1 MRPGP
6 EVLTSFGASADL
18 VSLPGGQGTAWRAG
32 AVVLK
37 PGGDPQVARWTAD
50 LYRDLNPQD
59 PPDPLAARRDA
70 LAARRD
76 ALAARRDPGFRVPRP
91 LRTVAEGGATGD
103 WVAQDPLAGAWVAW
117 QWLPGEPASWSG
129 VSPFWPSLIAASR
142 AFHDALAGRPAPP
155 WLGRDGSQ
163 WTVGDQVAWGERD
176 PGSVLAAAPGPLAG
190 QLRSLLAALRPVR
203 LPAQLI
209 HGDLGG
215 NVLFAAGAPPAVI
228 DFSPYW
234 RPAGLALAVAAVDAL
249 TWSGADPAIL
259 DQLADQPDL
268 DQLLARAHVGRL
280 VTEIVSRRGNPDP
293 YTGLETVTRTGEPVT
308 ALVLERLAARRAV

>member
-6 EVLTSFGASADL
+6 EVLASFSASADP
-18 VSLPGGQGTAWRAG
+18 VSLPGGEGTAWRAG
-32 AVVLK
+32 EMVLK
-37 PGGDPQVARWTAD
+37 PAGDPQVARWTAD
-50 LYRDLNPQD
+50 LYRDL
-59 PPDPLAARRDA
+59 AI
-70 LAARRD
+70 
-76 ALAARRDPGFRVPRP
+76 RRDPGFLVPRP
-91 LRTVAEGGATGD
+91 LRTVAGDGGIGD

-117 QWLPGEPASWSG
+117 EWLPGEPASWAG
-129 VSPFWPSLIAASR
+129 VSPLWPRLIAASR
-142 AFHDALAGRPAPP
+142 AFHAALAGRPAPP

-176 PGSVLAAAPGPLAG
+176 PGSVLAAAPAPLAG

-215 NVLFAAGAPPAVI
+215 NVLFAPGQPPAVI

-259 DQLADQPDL
+259 GALADQPDL

-280 VTEIVSRRGNPDP
+280 VTEIVSRRDDPDP
-293 YTGLETVTRTGEPVT
+293 SAGLETVARTGEPVT
-308 ALVLERLAARRAV
+308 TLVLARLAARRVV

>member
-6 EVLTSFGASADL
+6 EVLASFGASADL
-18 VSLPGGQGTAWRAG
+18 VSLPGGQGIAWRAG
-32 AVVLK
+32 EVVLK
-37 PGGDPQVARWTAD
+37 PAGDPRVARWTAD
-50 LYRDLNPQD
+50 LYRDLNPLNPLD
-59 PPDPLAARRDA
+59 P
-70 LAARRD
+70 
-76 ALAARRDPGFRVPRP
+76 LAARRDPGFRVPRP
-91 LRTVAEGGATGD
+91 LRTVAGDGPTGD

-129 VSPFWPSLIAASR
+129 VSPFWPSLIAASQ
-142 AFHDALAGRPAPP
+142 AFHAALAGRPAPP

-176 PGSVLAAAPGPLAG
+176 PGRVLAAAPGPLAG

-203 LPAQLI
+203 LPVQLI

-215 NVLFAAGAPPAVI
+215 NVLFAAGEPPAVI

-259 DQLADQPDL
+259 DQLADQPEL
-268 DQLLARAHVGRL
+268 DQLLARAHVSRL
-280 VTEIVSRRGNPDP
+280 VTEIISRRGD
-293 YTGLETVTRTGEPVT
+293 TDLSAGLETVTRTGQPVT
-308 ALVLERLAARRAV
+308 ARILERLAGRAV

>member
-1 MRPGP
+1 
-6 EVLTSFGASADL
+6 
-18 VSLPGGQGTAWRAG
+18 
-32 AVVLK
+32 
-37 PGGDPQVARWTAD
+37 
-50 LYRDLNPQD
+50 
-59 PPDPLAARRDA
+59 
-70 LAARRD
+70 
-76 ALAARRDPGFRVPRP
+76 
-91 LRTVAEGGATGD
+91 
-103 WVAQDPLAGAWVAW
+103 VAQDPLAGAWVAW

-129 VSPFWPSLIAASR
+129 VSPLWPRLIAASR
-142 AFHDALAGRPAPP
+142 AFHAALAGRPAPP

-176 PGSVLAAAPGPLAG
+176 PGSVLAAAPGPLAA
-190 QLRSLLAALRPVR
+190 QLRALLAALRPVH

-215 NVLFAAGAPPAVI
+215 NVLFAAGEPPAVI

-259 DQLADQPDL
+259 DQLADQPEL

-280 VTEIVSRRGNPDP
+280 VTEIVSRRGAPDS
-293 YTGLETVTRTGEPVT
+293 LETVTRTAEPVT
-308 ALVLERLAARRAV
+308 ALVLERLLPGRVA